1 MPHFALICVFRG
13 NFKSDIH
20 SCYTQFTLANH
31 GILRQIGRNFVMIRI
46 MFVCHGNI
54 CRSPMAEFVMKKIV
68 ADNKLADKFLINSSA
83 TSTEEIGN
91 GIHRGTKA
99 KLTEMNIPFT
109 SHHAV
114 QITKDDYKNYD
125 YIIAMDSMN
134 LRNLQRI
141 VGFDNEKKIHRL
153 LEFTN
158 YSRDVADPWYTGNFD
173 VTYTDIDNGCR
184 ALLEYI
190 KEHNLKIN

>member
-1 MPHFALICVFRG
+1 MPWEYLPITYGGIC
-13 NFKSDIH
+13 N
-20 SCYTQFTLANH
+20 
-31 GILRQIGRNFVMIRI
+31 
-46 MFVCHGNI
+46 
-54 CRSPMAEFVMKKIV
+54 EKIV

-158 YSRDVADPWYTGNFD
+158 YSRDVADPWYTGNLM
-173 VTYTDIDNGCR
+173 
-184 ALLEYI
+184 LLTPTLTMVA
-190 KEHNLKIN
+190 EHFWST

>member
-1 MPHFALICVFRG
+1 
-13 NFKSDIH
+13 
-20 SCYTQFTLANH
+20 
-31 GILRQIGRNFVMIRI
+31 MIKI

-68 ADNKLADKFLINSSA
+68 AENGFADDFRINSSA

-114 QITKDDYKNYD
+114 QITKSDYKEYD
-125 YIIAMDSMN
+125 YIVAMDSMN

-141 VGFDNEKKIHRL
+141 VGFDSEKKIHRL
-153 LEFTN
+153 LDFTN
-158 YSRDVADPWYTGNFD
+158 YPRDVADPWYTGNFD
-173 VTYTDIDNGCR
+173 VTYTDIENGSN
-184 ALLEYI
+184 ALFKYI
-190 KEHNLKIN
+190 LSHDFKQN

>member
-1 MPHFALICVFRG
+1 
-13 NFKSDIH
+13 
-20 SCYTQFTLANH
+20 
-31 GILRQIGRNFVMIRI
+31 
-46 MFVCHGNI
+46 
-54 CRSPMAEFVMKKIV
+54 
-68 ADNKLADKFLINSSA
+68 
-83 TSTEEIGN
+83 
-91 GIHRGTKA
+91 
-99 KLTEMNIPFT
+99 
-109 SHHAV
+109 V

>member
-13 NFKSDIH
+13 NFKSDTH
-20 SCYTQFTLANH
+20 SCYAQITLANH
-31 GILRQIGRNFVMIRI
+31 GILRQIGRNCTLIKI

>member
-1 MPHFALICVFRG
+1 
-13 NFKSDIH
+13 
-20 SCYTQFTLANH
+20 
-31 GILRQIGRNFVMIRI
+31 
-46 MFVCHGNI
+46 
-54 CRSPMAEFVMKKIV
+54 MAEFVMKKIV

-91 GIHRGTKA
+91 GIHLGTKA

-109 SHHAV
+109 PHHAV
-114 QITKDDYKNYD
+114 QITKSDYKEYD
-125 YIIAMDSMN
+125 YIVAMDSMN

-141 VGFDNEKKIHRL
+141 VGFDSEKKIHRL
-153 LEFTN
+153 LDFTN
-158 YSRDVADPWYTGNFD
+158 YPRDVADPWYTGNFD